1 MGDQMLV
8 NAMQHRAYQ
17 QAFLSGQGR
26 ETCLFILRE
35 PAGRSGRPAQPW
47 HGITTGPIFSNET
60 ASDEQAVRAQEDML
74 LRAVRF
80 LDTMIQRDTLQKAA
94 FLKDLG
100 AIWPRVDARVLKFR
114 LIPPLLAEARTEA
127 LQPVLL
133 PLLLAMAEK
142 QEDEVWMSLPTVSL
156 PVLCMICVLQYLD
169 ISPHPANHFAH
180 RAKTSRCVKQQ
191 QRC

>member
-1 MGDQMLV
+1 
-8 NAMQHRAYQ
+8 
-17 QAFLSGQGR
+17 
-26 ETCLFILRE
+26 
-35 PAGRSGRPAQPW
+35 
-47 HGITTGPIFSNET
+47 
-60 ASDEQAVRAQEDML
+60 ML

-142 QEDEVWMSLPTVSL
+142 QEDEVWISLPTISL

-169 ISPHPANHFAH
+169 ISPHPAVYFAY
-180 RAKTSRCVKQQ
+180 RAKM
-191 QRC
+191 

>member
-1 MGDQMLV
+1 M
-8 NAMQHRAYQ
+8 AYPLCQ
-17 QAFLSGQGR
+17 VF
-26 ETCLFILRE
+26 
-35 PAGRSGRPAQPW
+35 
-47 HGITTGPIFSNET
+47 NET
-60 ASDEQAVRAQEDML
+60 ASDEHAVWAQEDML
-74 LRAVRF
+74 LRVVRF

-142 QEDEVWMSLPTVSL
+142 QDDEVGCLCIFLLSLSNL
-156 PVLCMICVLQYLD
+156 MHDLCLTI
-169 ISPHPANHFAH
+169 PGHHP
-180 RAKTSRCVKQQ
+180 TSRTVLRTDSQFPLRVSARMCEAAAKMLSCSVGAGLC
-191 QRC
+191 RGDVPAPGTGVRLSARRRAAAADAAC